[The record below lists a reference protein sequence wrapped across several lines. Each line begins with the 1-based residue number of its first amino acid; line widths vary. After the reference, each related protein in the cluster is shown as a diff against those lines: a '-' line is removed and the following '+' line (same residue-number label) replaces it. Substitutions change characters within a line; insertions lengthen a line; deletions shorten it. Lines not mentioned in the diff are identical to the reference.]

1 MIEISAIILVANVI
15 FSLIP
20 KTWQAGAVTAGIMII
35 VSYIAWGVAPR
46 TLGRQHADRVACAA
60 AGPIVAITTVLGPF
74 PRLLIMIG
82 NALTPGKG
90 FTEGPFATEAEL
102 RELVDLAEASEV
114 IESGERKMIH
124 SVFDLGD
131 TIAREVMVPRTDMV
145 FIEEYKTLRQ
155 AVSLALRSGFSRI
168 PVIRDGIDDVVGVL
182 YLKDVIRRIYDKPDA
197 QSTERVG
204 SMMRKP
210 VFCPDSKPV
219 DELLQEMQA
228 KRVHLVIVV
237 DEFGGTA
244 GMVTIEDI
252 LEEIVGEITDE
263 YDEENTDITQLGE
276 GRYRV
281 SSRLPV
287 DELGELFG
295 LELDRRGCG
304 NGRRADGQA
313 AEQGAHRWL
322 GGQVRRTRAGGRAVG
337 WPPEQDRDRDR
348 HQDLLGGIRG
358 GRPSGGG
365 YADSLRAGARIVSG
379 AVAEE
384 PLVPEDPE
392 DLKLITLARAALA
405 RGGAKQGACVR
416 DTDGRTYAATSVHL
430 EHLKLSAIAVAVAM
444 AVSSGAGGI
453 EAVAL
458 LGEQEPS
465 AEDLEILRDLSGD
478 GVTVW
483 WADGH
488 GTVLSMI
495 EL

>member
-1 MIEISAIILVANVI
+1 MTQAYWLQLAIAFVLMIFAGLTAAAEAALSSFSKARANRLLEEGMPGAQRVRRIVDDPPQYLNTLLFLRSMIEISAIILVANVI
-15 FSLIP
+15 FGLIP
-20 KTWQAGAVTAGIMII
+20 KTWQAGAVTSGIMII

-74 PRLLIMIG
+74 PRLLILIG

-90 FTEGPFATEAEL
+90 FSEGPFATEAEL

-197 QSTERVG
+197 QSAERVG
-204 SMMRKP
+204 PMMRRP
-210 VFCPDSKPV
+210 LFCPDSKPV

-263 YDEENTDITQLGE
+263 YDEENTNITQLGE

-287 DELGELFG
+287 DELGDLFG
-295 LELDRRGCG
+295 LELEDEDVETVGGLMAKHLNKVPIAGSVVKYDGLELVAERSA
-304 NGRRADGQA
+304 GRRNKIGTVIVTRISSVESEADARAEA
-313 AEQGAHRWL
+313 ATQ
-322 GGQVRRTRAGGRAVG
+322 
-337 WPPEQDRDRDR
+337 
-348 HQDLLGGIRG
+348 
-358 GRPSGGG
+358 
-365 YADSLRAGARIVSG
+365 IVS
-379 AVAEE
+379 
-384 PLVPEDPE
+384 
-392 DLKLITLARAALA
+392 
-405 RGGAKQGACVR
+405 
-416 DTDGRTYAATSVHL
+416 
-430 EHLKLSAIAVAVAM
+430 
-444 AVSSGAGGI
+444 
-453 EAVAL
+453 
-458 LGEQEPS
+458 EQAHAS
-465 AEDLEILRDLSGD
+465 
-478 GVTVW
+478 
-483 WADGH
+483 
-488 GTVLSMI
+488 
-495 EL
+495 